1 LIARVVTDV
10 AGIEKEF
17 DYLVP
22 EGSESRIEIGTEV
35 RLPLGGRRVG
45 GWVVDLPDAAP
56 EGVKLRPLAK
66 VRGVGPD
73 AAMVDLCRWA
83 AWRWA
88 GKHAWFLHTASAE
101 RAIRALP
108 ARSTPRPPAR
118 PSETAVALPPGA
130 GVHVLELAPATDPTP
145 VVAAAAQLG
154 PALVVV
160 PSPARAAI
168 LAGRLRRAGGDVAL
182 LPGDWVGARNGSA
195 SVVVGTRSAALG
207 PCPGLS
213 SVVVLDAHDEALTAE
228 GAPTWSAV
236 TVLTERA
243 RQAGAPLYALTP
255 SPTAEL
261 LADRPF
267 QRQERGGALA
277 GWALTEV
284 LDRRGDDPRKGMW
297 STRVVDLVR
306 AGGKVAL
313 VLNRTGRVRLL
324 ACSACG
330 ELAHCEVCA
339 AAVSSPAPGLLRCD
353 RCGHERP
360 AVCTRCG
367 STRLKNLRV
376 GVRRA
381 AEELA
386 VLAGRPVGEVT
397 ASTTELPA
405 EDVLIGTEALLHRL
419 DPTSGFS
426 TVVFVDFDQEL
437 LVPRVGAAS
446 QAMSLVARA
455 ARVVRGRAG
464 RIVIQTRLP
473 DHPVVRAAVHAD
485 PMMALEGEEDLRRQ
499 LRLPPFASIA
509 LVYGDAAGPWVE
521 GLTGLDVS
529 GPDAGGRWMVRA
541 GDPEALCN
549 SLASNPRPAVGSL
562 RVAVEPARW

>member
-1 LIARVVTDV
+1 MIARVVTDV
-10 AGIEKEF
+10 AGIDKEF

-22 EGSESRIEIGTEV
+22 EGSEDRVEIGTEV

-45 GWVVDLPDAAP
+45 GWVVDLPEAAP

-88 GKHAWFLHTASAE
+88 GKQAWFLHTASAE
-101 RAIRALP
+101 GAVVTLP
-108 ARSTPRPPAR
+108 ALTTPRMPAR
-118 PSETAVALPPGA
+118 PLETAVGLPPGA

-154 PALVVV
+154 PILVVV

-168 LAGRLRRAGGDVAL
+168 LAGRLRRAGADVAL
-182 LPGDWVGARNGSA
+182 LPGDWPRARAGNA
-195 SVVVGTRSAALG
+195 SVVVGARSAAFG

-213 SVVVLDAHDEALTAE
+213 SIVVLDAHDEALTAE

-236 TVLTERA
+236 TVLAERA
-243 RQAGAPLYALTP
+243 RRSGVPLYALTP
-255 SPTAEL
+255 SPTVEL
-261 LADRPF
+261 LAHGPYH
-267 QRQERGGALA
+267 RQERGGALA
-277 GWALTEV
+277 GWAMTEV
-284 LDRRGDDPRKGMW
+284 LDRRDDDPRQGLW
-297 STRVVDLVR
+297 STRVVDLAR
-306 AGGKVAL
+306 AAGKVAM

-330 ELAHCEVCA
+330 ELAHCEVCG
-339 AAVSSPAPGLLRCD
+339 AAVASPAPGTLHCD

-360 AVCTRCG
+360 SVCARCG

-397 ASTTELPA
+397 ASTADLPV

-419 DPTSGFS
+419 DPTSGFA

-446 QAMSLVARA
+446 QAMALVARA
-455 ARVVRGRAG
+455 ARIVRGRTG

-473 DHPVVRAAVHAD
+473 DHPVIRAATHAD
-485 PMMALEGEEDLRRQ
+485 PTIALEGEGDLRRQ
-499 LRLPPFASIA
+499 LRLPPFASMA
-509 LVYGDAAGPWVE
+509 LVYGDAAGPWVNDLKAVE
-521 GLTGLDVS
+521 VS
-529 GPDAGGRWMVRA
+529 GPDAAGRWMVRA
-541 GDPEALCN
+541 GSHRA
-549 SLASNPRPAVGSL
+549 
-562 RVAVEPARW
+562 